1 MQKEAAMDL
10 LLLADFVIAREDH
23 GSSSGWNTNAPE
35 GVEPYEAVVSTGL
48 LKWYHRVIV
57 AS

>member
-1 MQKEAAMDL
+1 MDL

-23 GSSSGWNTNAPE
+23 GSSSGWNTNVPE